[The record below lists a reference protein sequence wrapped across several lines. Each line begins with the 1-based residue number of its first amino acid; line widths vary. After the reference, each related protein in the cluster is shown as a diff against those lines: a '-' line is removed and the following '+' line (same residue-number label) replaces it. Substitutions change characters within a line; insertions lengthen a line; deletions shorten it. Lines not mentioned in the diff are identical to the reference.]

1 MIIDIRRIE
10 EIVAN
15 NRKSVKTESLDM
27 KFDGTYFIPTTSSD
41 NNKITV
47 PMKYGD
53 DELAGLCI
61 GLKILYDVA
70 LLSANGLFVNAS
82 AMDIEDIMIFSSFSD
97 IKAVIDDLNNGNAS
111 TIIKTPSQQ
120 YREFTVYAVYQSPGS
135 HHAKFNKV
143 V

>member
-53 DELAGLCI
+53 DELAGYMQLLA
-61 GLKILYDVA
+61 GEILIPSS
-70 LLSANGLFVNAS
+70 LSKTTLS
-82 AMDIEDIMIFSSFSD
+82 P
-97 IKAVIDDLNNGNAS
+97 IK
-111 TIIKTPSQQ
+111 
-120 YREFTVYAVYQSPGS
+120 
-135 HHAKFNKV
+135 
-143 V
+143 